1 MVLHACSLF
10 FQIQYLTQLKRFKVE
25 ENKRCSAVNSCL
37 CKHWC
42 DTWTLLL
49 KKVAVTGD
57 ASVSA
62 YLHEHK
68 KCLKKNTKQKTNG
81 NKEPTKDV
89 RLTIK
94 SGGPAENIEPQWHIA
109 AQYFSVHFLTLTSYH
124 IKHEKHCS
132 YHTEIYKASL

>member
-10 FQIQYLTQLKRFKVE
+10 FQIQYLTQLKHFKVE

-49 KKVAVTGD
+49 KKGGSNRWHISQRLSTWAQKV
-57 ASVSA
+57 
-62 YLHEHK
+62 
-68 KCLKKNTKQKTNG
+68 LKKQQKTNR
-81 NKEPTKDV
+81 NKESTKDV

-132 YHTEIYKASL
+132 YHTAIYKASL